1 MKGMKKL
8 QAAQEKEFEYAF
20 ASSDMYQFLSL
31 FFQLPTDEITAG
43 LLDGSIAEDICAIM
57 NELDLPPEQIDSI
70 NDSLAC
76 LKGNPRNK
84 VKLLSEMRKE
94 YTRLFSHP
102 ENPVIDIYET
112 LFLADIKPENE
123 EKPALFISPA
133 ALDAERC
140 YKKAGLILSKEVREP
155 ADHMATEMEFMA
167 YLHMQKAKALH
178 ENNTEKRSEIEGVIE
193 EFTDIHLKKWALAFF
208 EKCITSSHHPAYKIF
223 GEIGKVFMEKVLPA
237 NNI

>member
-1 MKGMKKL
+1 M
-8 QAAQEKEFEYAF
+8 QAVQEKELQHALA
-20 ASSDMYQFLSL
+20 ASDLYQFLSMFL
-31 FFQLPTDEITAG
+31 RMPTGEIAAG
-43 LLDGSIAEDICAIM
+43 LLDGTIAEDICAILK
-57 NELDLPPEQIDSI
+57 ELDFPSESIDSVCAGLI
-70 NDSLAC
+70 SLQC
-76 LKGNPRNK
+76 NPQNRE
-84 VKLLSEMRKE
+84 KLHSDMRKE

-112 LFLADIKPENE
+112 LFLADIKPDNG

-140 YKKAGLILSKEVREP
+140 YKKAGLTLSKEVREP

-167 YLHMQKAKALH
+167 YLHMEKAKALH
-178 ENNTEKRSEIEGVIE
+178 EENKEKLSQIEGDIE

-208 EKCITSSHHPAYKIF
+208 EKCMVSSHHPAYKIF